1 MAVNNRGNTVSCP
14 TCVGDGDLG
23 DEGLRSVHRRLCN
36 ALTEAGDLADF
47 LEEKRFVWLVTI
59 DANPCRVVTSVLE
72 TRESIAK
79 RLTDTFTILNFK
91 LIAYSERFRP
101 ISDNNASPTFSTR

>member
-1 MAVNNRGNTVSCP
+1 MRCPAGVS
-14 TCVGDGDLG
+14 DGDLG
-23 DEGLRSVHRRLCN
+23 EEGLGCVHVGLGD
-36 ALTEAGDLADF
+36 ALAETSDLADL
-47 LEEKRFVWLVTI
+47 LEEKCFVWLVTI
-59 DANPCRVVTSVLE
+59 DANPCRVVTSVFE